1 MEARCR
7 RETSD
12 EEQGQREKKKK
23 RVSEVFFPPSTRVE
37 KNPLQLKKKKNS
49 TPPRSRA
56 FLIEQSY
63 SLFLALCCPALCS
76 SSEGTILENID
87 SFPMTSMRAP
97 RCGVATAPKSALS
110 PLRPTAPTASSS
122 TSSSS
127 TTRPSSPLSPLLFS
141 RAARVVPRS
150 VAAPAGRLRCRAAAA
165 ATPNSL
171 GVRLSAPG
179 LGQSSPTVVY
189 KFGGSSVADAT
200 RMREVADIVCSF
212 PEHLPVIVLSAMG
225 KVKRGRELV
234 LLQEDWGRERERER
248 EGERE
253 REKEKSKK
261 KSSRSTAKKNLIPPP
276 LPPPRPPPSFL
287 ALVSLRDPDPDL
299 DLDLHTHKKKQKRR
313 PLTSSSPPGERP
325 SSRIRP
331 LSPPWPRSGP

>member
-1 MEARCR
+1 MCHWRAVSMEARCR

-12 EEQGQREKKKK
+12 EEQGQREKKK

-37 KNPLQLKKKKNS
+37 KNPLQLKKKNS

-248 EGERE
+248 EERE
-253 REKEKSKK
+253 RERRKRARKNPVDRQPKK
-261 KSSRSTAKKNLIPPP
+261 ISSPP
-276 LPPPRPPPSFL
+276 LPPP
-287 ALVSLRDPDPDL
+287 
-299 DLDLHTHKKKQKRR
+299 DLHPPFSPWSLSATPTPTSTSTSTHTQKNKNADH
-313 PLTSSSPPGERP
+313 
-325 SSRIRP
+325 
-331 LSPPWPRSGP
+331 